1 MAEESAL
8 SANAIVRRLD
18 VLIALTLRNANH
30 GENKTKE
37 DALFLSSFGITHPEI
52 AAILGI
58 SANGVSKA
66 LGRARKGD

>member
-8 SANAIVRRLD
+8 SSNAVVRRLD
-18 VLIALTLRNANH
+18 VLIALALRNANH
-30 GENKTKE
+30 GDNNTKE
-37 DALFLSSFGITHPEI
+37 DALFLSSFGMTHPDI

-66 LGRARKGD
+66 LGRAKKR